1 VTLASRGDSWGSDV
15 GGGSGGVLVSRGG
28 EGGVQA
34 FVRGRVYRY
43 RDGMLRSLQILLSE
57 NYIVETYVALQVIA
71 DEFGFMQ
78 SPCLREWV
86 SKEPFVI
93 FSYDLI

>member
-1 VTLASRGDSWGSDV
+1 
-15 GGGSGGVLVSRGG
+15 
-28 EGGVQA
+28 
-34 FVRGRVYRY
+34 
-43 RDGMLRSLQILLSE
+43 MLRSLQILLSE

-86 SKEPFVI
+86 SIRSVLSHGRNHAPPFKELFVI

>member
-1 VTLASRGDSWGSDV
+1 
-15 GGGSGGVLVSRGG
+15 
-28 EGGVQA
+28 VQA

-57 NYIVETYVALQVIA
+57 NYIVETYVASQVIA

-78 SPCLREWV
+78 SQCLREWV
-86 SKEPFVI
+86 SIRSVLSHGRNRSPLFKEPFVI
-93 FSYDLI
+93 FSYDLV